1 MSTTKK
7 ASSADTR
14 KPSAKSRP
22 AQESTVSTVS
32 TKKDMQAAAEKS
44 PGSAMQATPEKS
56 RESAMQVRESAPKRI
71 GPDEYLA
78 REYPGLRDSQNMPL
92 LLYAIL
98 REVVA
103 GRMS

>member
-14 KPSAKSRP
+14 KPSAKQRP

-32 TKKDMQAAAEKS
+32 TKKDTQEAVEKS
-44 PGSAMQATPEKS
+44 PESARQATPEKS
-56 RESAMQVRESAPKRI
+56 PETAMQARESRKGRI
-71 GPDEYLA
+71 DPDEYLA

>member
-7 ASSADTR
+7 APSADTR

-32 TKKDMQAAAEKS
+32 TKKDTQAAVEKS
-44 PGSAMQATPEKS
+44 PESAMQAPVDKS
-56 RESAMQVRESAPKRI
+56 PKTAMQSKESAQKRI
-71 GPDEYLA
+71 DPDEYLA

-103 GRMS
+103 GRLS